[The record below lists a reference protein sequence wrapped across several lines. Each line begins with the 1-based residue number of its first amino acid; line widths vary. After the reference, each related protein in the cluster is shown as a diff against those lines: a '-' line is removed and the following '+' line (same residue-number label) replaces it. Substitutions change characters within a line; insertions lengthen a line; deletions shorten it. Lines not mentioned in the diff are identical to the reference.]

1 MWAFNLVPLVFFLFN
16 WLFFDVFFFRLRLS
30 LVFSF
35 FLFDTVF
42 FRFFRFFTG
51 VVFTESVSVSVPI
64 SIPVSAIFIIFVGVF
79 FVIFVIPSVSV
90 HTSFFFFFFFVIT
103 FFFRLAVIRFFVGV
117 LRGGGP
123 PVVRHSSVGSLGS
136 TGADMMKEW
145 RGAGSR
151 IRGSR
156 QKYDT

>member
-1 MWAFNLVPLVFFLFN
+1 MAVLV
-16 WLFFDVFFFRLRLS
+16 
-30 LVFSF
+30 
-35 FLFDTVF
+35 
-42 FRFFRFFTG
+42 
-51 VVFTESVSVSVPI
+51 
-64 SIPVSAIFIIFVGVF
+64 VGVFMF
-79 FVIFVIPSVSV
+79 FVIFFFSFRRI
-90 HTSFFFFFFFVIT
+90 FFFFILC
-103 FFFRLAVIRFFVGV
+103 LAVIRFFVGV

-145 RGAGSR
+145 RGAGFR

>member
-16 WLFFDVFFFRLRLS
+16 SLFFDVFFFRLRLS

-42 FRFFRFFTG
+42 FFFC
-51 VVFTESVSVSVPI
+51 
-64 SIPVSAIFIIFVGVF
+64 
-79 FVIFVIPSVSV
+79 
-90 HTSFFFFFFFVIT
+90 
-103 FFFRLAVIRFFVGV
+103 LAVIRFFVGV

>member
-1 MWAFNLVPLVFFLFN
+1 MFVVVFVFFDIVLIE
-16 WLFFDVFFFRLRLS
+16 VH
-30 LVFSF
+30 
-35 FLFDTVF
+35 T
-42 FRFFRFFTG
+42 
-51 VVFTESVSVSVPI
+51 
-64 SIPVSAIFIIFVGVF
+64 F
-79 FVIFVIPSVSV
+79 FVIFFFSFRRRRRSVSFDGGAESFPEGV
-90 HTSFFFFFFFVIT
+90 VLAVLAVGVFMFFVIFFFSRRRIFFFFC
-103 FFFRLAVIRFFVGV
+103 LAVIRFFVGV

>member
-1 MWAFNLVPLVFFLFN
+1 MFVVVFVFFDIVLIEVN
-16 WLFFDVFFFRLRLS
+16 FFF
-30 LVFSF
+30 FSF
-35 FLFDTVF
+35 RRRRRSVSFNGGAESFPE
-42 FRFFRFFTG
+42 G
-51 VVFTESVSVSVPI
+51 VVLAVL
-64 SIPVSAIFIIFVGVF
+64 AVGVFMF
-79 FVIFVIPSVSV
+79 FVIFFFSFRRI
-90 HTSFFFFFFFVIT
+90 FFFFC
-103 FFFRLAVIRFFVGV
+103 LAVIRFFVGV

-156 QKYDT
+156 QKYAT